1 MVIVIDINKAD
12 VSNYAKVACHN
23 HFCKISNL
31 KKLLLCSLVNFYN
44 VLFDT

>member
-12 VSNYAKVACHN
+12 VSNYAKVACHK

-31 KKLLLCSLVNFYN
+31 KKTIAMLLGKFL
-44 VLFDT
+44 